1 MNPMADV
8 QSSANHAD
16 LTPRPEHRFT
26 FGLWT
31 VGNPGRDP
39 FGEPT
44 RPPLDPVTSVE
55 RLAELGAYGVSLH
68 DNDLVPYGSSAAER
82 DRIMARFSDALQRT
96 GMRVTMATTNLF
108 THPAFKDGG
117 FTSNDRAVRRAAIA
131 KAMRGIDLG
140 AELGT
145 QVYVFWGGREGAES
159 AATKRVGDA
168 LERYREA
175 INFLSGDVRDRG
187 YEIRFA
193 IEPKPNEPR
202 GDIFLP
208 TVGHALHF
216 ITTLDDPD
224 MVGVNPEVAHETMAG
239 LSFVH
244 GVSQALWAG
253 KLFHIDLNSQR
264 IGRYDQDFRFGA
276 EDLKEAFLLVH
287 LLETSGYDGVRHFDA
302 HAYRSEDPE
311 SVWSFASGC
320 MRTYLALAAKSRQFL
335 ESDAIRLAR
344 EAARVDELAEPSVGP
359 YSSEAA
365 SALLGEDHDLDTL
378 ARHGYANEQLD
389 QLVIE
394 LLLGSGAG

>member
-1 MNPMADV
+1 MSV
-8 QSSANHAD
+8 QEMD

-55 RLAELGAYGVSLH
+55 RLAELGAHGVSLH
-68 DNDLVPYGSSAAER
+68 DNDLVPYGSSAVER
-82 DRIMARFSDALQRT
+82 ERIVARFADALQRT

-108 THPAFKDGG
+108 GHPAFKDGA

-140 AELGT
+140 AELGAA
-145 QVYVFWGGREGAES
+145 VYVFWGGREGAES
-159 AATKRVGDA
+159 AASKRVGDA

-175 INFLSGDVRDRG
+175 INFLSGYVRDQG
-187 YEIRFA
+187 YRMRFA

-216 ITTLDDPD
+216 ITTLDHPE

-244 GVSQALWAG
+244 AVAQALWAG
-253 KLFHIDLNSQR
+253 KLFHIDLNAQR

-287 LLETSGYDGVRHFDA
+287 LLETSGYEGVRHFDA
-302 HAYRSEDPE
+302 HAYRSEDPDG
-311 SVWSFASGC
+311 VWDFAAGC

-335 ESDAIRLAR
+335 ASDEIRAAR
-344 EAARVDELAEPSVGP
+344 EAARVDELAEPSVGA
-359 YSSEAA
+359 YSAAAA
-365 SALLGEDHDLDTL
+365 SALLSENHDLDVL
-378 ARHGYANEQLD
+378 AGHGYGVERLD
-389 QLVIE
+389 QLVVD
-394 LLLGSGAG
+394 LLLGAGGY